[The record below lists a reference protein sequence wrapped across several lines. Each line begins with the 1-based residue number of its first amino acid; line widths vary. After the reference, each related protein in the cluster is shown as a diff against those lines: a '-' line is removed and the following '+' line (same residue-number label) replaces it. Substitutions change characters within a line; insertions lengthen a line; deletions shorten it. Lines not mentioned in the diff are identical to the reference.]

1 MPPLIHDAPWWAN
14 LLLLMIAIIASA
26 SVPVFASWMSTK
38 KDIRDTKDRIQKTND
53 KVAKI
58 DSQVS
63 TTHTSVEK
71 IDSQVSNTHTTNLRE
86 DLDEHWKKLGQVLN
100 VLDDVRRTVNDLKK
114 SINNSELAQS
124 KALNASIRDRDYELD
139 KLRREI
145 RYGIRPDDDDDEE
158 TPLSPKRRS

>member
-1 MPPLIHDAPWWAN
+1 MPPLINDAPWWAN

-38 KDIRDTKDRIQKTND
+38 KDMRDTKDRIQKTND
-53 KVAKI
+53 KVARI

-86 DLDEHWKKLGQVLN
+86 DLDEHRKKLGQVLS
-100 VLDDVRRTVNDLKK
+100 VLDDVRGTVNDLKK

-124 KALNASIRDRDYELD
+124 KALNAAIRDRDHELD
-139 KLRREI
+139 KIRREM
-145 RYGIRPDDDDDEE
+145 RYGIRPDDDEEDE
-158 TPLSPKRRS
+158 PPRRPKRRN

>member
-38 KDIRDTKDRIQKTND
+38 KDIRETKDRIQNTND

-86 DLDEHWKKLGQVLN
+86 DLDEHWKKLGQVLSI
-100 VLDDVRRTVNDLKK
+100 LDDVRSAVHDLKE

-124 KALNASIRDRDYELD
+124 KALNAAIRDRDRELD
-139 KLRREI
+139 KIRREI
-145 RYGIRPDDDDDEE
+145 RYGVRPDDEDDE
-158 TPLSPKRRS
+158 PPRRPKRRS

>member
-1 MPPLIHDAPWWAN
+1 MPPLIDDAPWWAN

-124 KALNASIRDRDYELD
+124 KALNAAIRDRDYELD

-158 TPLSPKRRS
+158 TPLRPKRRS

>member
-38 KDIRDTKDRIQKTND
+38 KDIKDTKDRIQKTND

-71 IDSQVSNTHTTNLRE
+71 IDLQVSNTHTTNLRE

-114 SINNSELAQS
+114 SVNNSELAQS
-124 KALNASIRDRDYELD
+124 KALNAAIRDRDHELD

-158 TPLSPKRRS
+158 PPRRPKRRS

>member
-1 MPPLIHDAPWWAN
+1 MPPLIDDAPWWAN

-86 DLDEHWKKLGQVLN
+86 DLDEHWKKLGQVLS

-114 SINNSELAQS
+114 SVNNSELAQS
-124 KALNASIRDRDYELD
+124 KALNAAIRDRDHELD

-158 TPLSPKRRS
+158 PPRRPKRRS

>member
-1 MPPLIHDAPWWAN
+1 MPPLIDDAPWWAN

-86 DLDEHWKKLGQVLN
+86 DLDEHWKKLGQVLS

-114 SINNSELAQS
+114 SVNNSELAQS
-124 KALNASIRDRDYELD
+124 KALNAAIRDRDYELD

-158 TPLSPKRRS
+158 PHRRPKRRS